1 MAPLLAANLLP
12 HTTTTH
18 TIFSSGGCGL
28 QAGSFRVMRSY
39 PNFWTYYLKLLAH
52 GYTHENAKW
61 QAREAFELRREEKN
75 SGKVPEKARGAG
87 RSPEGTTDVGA
98 NQQKKKTN
106 CG

>member
-1 MAPLLAANLLP
+1 M
-12 HTTTTH
+12 
-18 TIFSSGGCGL
+18 
-28 QAGSFRVMRSY
+28 MRSY

-61 QAREAFELRREEKN
+61 QAREAFELRREEKKQWQGARK
-75 SGKVPEKARGAG
+75 GK
-87 RSPEGTTDVGA
+87 RSRQKPEGTTDVGA